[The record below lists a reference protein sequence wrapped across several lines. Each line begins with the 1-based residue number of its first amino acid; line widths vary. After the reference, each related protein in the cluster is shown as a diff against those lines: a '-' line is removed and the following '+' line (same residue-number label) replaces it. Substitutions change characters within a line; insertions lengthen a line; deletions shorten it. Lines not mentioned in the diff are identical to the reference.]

1 MKGEAMRKWR
11 ALAAFELVPTLKGP
25 LPWAALAGL
34 VIFESW
40 LRFLTSGTFSFNG
53 KIFGQL
59 DRLVIVAAFGYSG
72 IPFLATLLTLSLCLD
87 RTGAHYLR
95 NNDLLALSRGVGRVS
110 FYLAKI
116 AGVLAPVLAYCALAL
131 GIFWLEIWRSAG
143 VNLYRIFLLIL
154 PLSLGLL
161 CLVSIYFL
169 MRNFLGNF
177 MIFFLWLL
185 LLPVIYVSNL
195 WHYYAGVLR
204 EGAPQAPFLAFLPQ
218 FGGIHAHSLGM
229 IHDFYRRDGT
239 WHALAG
245 TGVWT
250 AIALIAGLWVFT
262 RKRL

>member
-1 MKGEAMRKWR
+1 MMGGALKKWR
-11 ALAAFELVPTLKGP
+11 AMLAFEMVPTLKGP

-34 VIFESW
+34 ILFETW
-40 LRFLTSGTFSFNG
+40 LRFLMSGSFSFNG
-53 KIFGQL
+53 KVVGQL
-59 DRLVIVAAFGYSG
+59 DRLVFVAAFGYSG

-95 NNDLLALSRGVGRVS
+95 NNDLLALSRGVGRMS

-116 AGVLAPVLAYCALAL
+116 AGVLVPVLVYSLAAL
-131 GIFWLEIWRSAG
+131 GIFWLELYRNAG
-143 VNLYRIFLLIL
+143 VNLYRIFLLIF
-154 PLSLGLL
+154 PLALGLA

-204 EGAPQAPFLAFLPQ
+204 EGVPQAPFLGFLPQ

-245 TGVWT
+245 GGVWT
-250 AIALIAGLWVFT
+250 VLALAAGLWVFT
-262 RKRL
+262 KKRL

>member
-1 MKGEAMRKWR
+1 MNASIKKWR
-11 ALAAFELVPTLKGP
+11 ALLAFELMPTLKGSM
-25 LPWAALAGL
+25 PWAALAGL
-34 VIFESW
+34 LLFEAW
-40 LRFLTSGTFSFNG
+40 LRFLMSGSFAFNG
-53 KIFGQL
+53 KAVGQI
-59 DRLVIVAAFGYSG
+59 DRLVFVAAFGYSG

-95 NNDLLALSRGVGRVS
+95 NNDLLVLARGVGRKR

-116 AGVLAPVLAYCALAL
+116 GGVLAPVLAYSAIAL
-131 GIFWLEIWRSAG
+131 GMFWIELYRNAH
-143 VNLYRIFLLIL
+143 VNLYSVFLLIL
-154 PLSLGLL
+154 PLSLSLA

-185 LLPVIYVSNL
+185 LLPVVYVSNL

-204 EGAPQAPFLAFLPQ
+204 EGVPQAPFLGFLPQ

-239 WHALAG
+239 WHALVG
-245 TGVWT
+245 GSVWT
-250 AIALIAGLWVFT
+250 VLALIAGMWVFSK
-262 RKRL
+262 KRL